1 MVNIT
6 MILSMRLLMS
16 LFKTNISKQDWR
28 KYMKNKKTVKII
40 LKSGYEISIL
50 CDNFKV
56 TYNPDTTVKG
66 Y

>member
-1 MVNIT
+1 
-6 MILSMRLLMS
+6 
-16 LFKTNISKQDWR
+16 
-28 KYMKNKKTVKII
+28 MKNKKTVKII

-66 Y
+66 YRYEGLDTKNSINPVHIDINEIAAIISCP